1 MKTITTILLLLLC
14 SITFAQEQKF
24 LIEGKIVDETGNP
37 ITDVY
42 IVNLNNHDK
51 DVSHP
56 NGIFAI
62 WVSPGDS
69 LILSHISYFRKIV
82 SVHTLLINPIITLES
97 ENVDIPEVRVSP
109 IQRSDVDRAN
119 QNLMFL
125 EDYKAPVRMRVQD
138 EESEPVSTL
147 VTEHNSIMRSEASS
161 VSLVRFSPSEN
172 IGKLFTKLKKK
183 DQYEHY
189 SSTRKT
195 REEIEKKKDK

>member
-1 MKTITTILLLLLC
+1 MKTITTIFLLLLC

-24 LIEGKIVDETGNP
+24 LIEGKIVDDNGNP
-37 ITDVY
+37 VTDVY

-82 SVHTLLINPIITLES
+82 SVQTILVNPIITLES
-97 ENVDIPEVRVSP
+97 EHVDIPEVRVSP
-109 IQRSDVDRAN
+109 SQTTDIDRAK
-119 QNLMFL
+119 QNLQFL
-125 EDYKAPVRMRVQD
+125 DEYKAPVKMRMQD
-138 EESEPVSTL
+138 EENEPVTTL
-147 VTEHNSIMRSEASS
+147 VTEYNSIMRSEASS
-161 VSLVRFSPSEN
+161 VSLVKFSPSDN

-183 DQYEHY
+183 DQYEQY
-189 SSTRKT
+189 NSTRKT
-195 REEIEKKKDK
+195 LEEIEKKEK

>member
-14 SITFAQEQKF
+14 SVTFAQEQKF
-24 LIEGKIVDETGNP
+24 LIEGKIVDEQGNP
-37 ITDVY
+37 VTDVY

-51 DVSHP
+51 DISHP

-82 SVHTLLINPIITLES
+82 SVQTMLVNPIVTLES
-97 ENVDIPEVRVSP
+97 EHVDIPEVRVSP
-109 IQRSDVDRAN
+109 SQISDLDRAK
-119 QNLMFL
+119 QNLQQNKWDIRSRPGDMST
-125 EDYKAPVRMRVQD
+125 
-138 EESEPVSTL
+138 ESQQMQQVITANNNVL
-147 VTEHNSIMRSEASS
+147 RAEASS
-161 VSLVRFSPSEN
+161 VSIVKFSPSEN

-183 DQYEHY
+183 DQYERY

-195 REEIEKKKDK
+195 LEEVEKEKNK